1 MDQPN
6 SPDRS
11 EQVTPPAGP
20 PASGAANSL
29 SPADA
34 ASVPPPPLSL
44 TAWWVQNGPYLLLLG
59 GLIVYAGYSWGVD
72 SLLLGLKT
80 ALGLGFVVFIH
91 ELGHFL
97 AAKWCD
103 VHVLT
108 FSIGFGPALPG
119 CSFTRGETTYKI
131 ALLPLGGYVNMVGE
145 GPEADEE
152 EDYPRS
158 FKNKTVGQRML
169 IISAGVIMNVLF
181 GALVFMLVYRY
192 QGVHRPPATIWRTE
206 PASRAWDAGIH
217 PGWTLTRLDDKK
229 NPWFDDMRGAIALSR
244 EGKPLQF
251 EFRDRAGSEHQL
263 SIEPY
268 RDENNLVPVIG
279 VDRPV
284 RLELPPE
291 RYSRE
296 FPIPYTRNSAAAYAR
311 ALDLNPGD
319 VPLACTDPAAGKL
332 TPLPAGPAAWATL
345 CERLTRAGE
354 GPFQLEVRRAKG
366 GSETIEVP
374 ADGFHFGDRIVGT
387 TDPATP
393 DQPFNVTPL
402 PLDPN
407 PDGKKSIP
415 DPFAFRARMATLAGN
430 AVVIE
435 VHRAGPSDSPK
446 ARLLVPPAF
455 HVGLGL
461 TMKMGKVA
469 AIRPGSP
476 AAAELKVG
484 AEITG
489 VSLRYADES
498 PIVLAEQELDPV
510 RLPFEIDRR
519 LHADRRKDV
528 KQWRVI
534 LTVRGVENHDAKK
547 LRTLAPMGW
556 DDSYALGDETPISAS
571 APMSIP
577 QLGIAYWVESTVVR
591 LDPDGPAAKAG
602 IKAGDVIQEYR
613 ARLRGRKGGDV
624 TWSSWIPM
632 ASKRGKGQEVYDRW
646 ANFFSLLQEKDYPEV
661 VFRVKRVGDDG
672 KEAVVQVPQGTE
684 AEPPASW
691 LACLRAW
698 LFGAPTVEPEAGITA
713 VSDRSWPMPERG
725 LILIGDTRLQK
736 ADNLAEALVFGVDRT
751 VSFIQQI
758 YLNIYSLL
766 NRRISA
772 KSLGGPIE
780 IGKQAFTFASEELAT
795 FLLFLAMISINLAV
809 VNFLPIPV
817 LDGGHMVFLIYEKLR
832 GRPPSE
838 AVRVAAAYLGL
849 AIILGLMVFVFY
861 LDIGRLFGRQ

>member
-6 SPDRS
+6 SPDRP
-11 EQVTPPAGP
+11 EQVTPPAP
-20 PASGAANSL
+20 PATQPA
-29 SPADA
+29 PADP

-44 TAWWVQNGPYLLLLG
+44 TAWWIQNGPYLLLCG
-59 GLIVYAGYSWGVD
+59 GLLAYAYVTWGGD
-72 SLLLGLKT
+72 ALMLGLKT

-192 QGVHRPPATIWRTE
+192 QGVDRPPAIIWRTE
-206 PASRAWDAGIH
+206 PASRAWDAGVH
-217 PGWTLTRLDDKK
+217 AGWTLTQLDDKK
-229 NPWFDDMRGAIALSR
+229 NPWFDDMRVAIALSR
-244 EGKPLQF
+244 AGQPLAF
-251 EFRDRAGSEHQL
+251 EFKDRTGNYHQRE
-263 SIEPY
+263 IEPY
-268 RDENNLVPVIG
+268 RDENGLVPVIG

-284 RLELPPE
+284 RLELLPE
-291 RYSRE
+291 RYRRE
-296 FPIPYTRNSAAAYAR
+296 VSEPFALNSAAGAAR
-311 ALDLNPGD
+311 AIDLAKGD
-319 VPLACTDPAAGKL
+319 VPLASTDPAAGTV
-332 TPLPAGPAAWATL
+332 TPLPAGPAAWAAL
-345 CERLTRAGE
+345 CDRLVKAGD
-354 GPFQLEVRRAKG
+354 GPFRLEVRRAAGKT
-366 GSETIEVP
+366 ETVDLP
-374 ADGFHFGDRIVGT
+374 ADGFQFGDVIIGT

-393 DQPFNVTPL
+393 DQPFNVLAL
-402 PLDPN
+402 PADPSQ
-407 PDGKKSIP
+407 DGKRQTA
-415 DPFAFRARMATLAGN
+415 DPFVYRTRMADLVGKPA
-430 AVVIE
+430 VIE
-435 VHRAGPSDSPK
+435 VRRAGPADSPR

-455 HVGLGL
+455 HLTFGL

-469 AIRPGSP
+469 AIRPESP
-476 AAAELKVG
+476 AAGSDLKVG
-484 AEITG
+484 EEITG
-489 VSLRYADES
+489 VTLQYAEE
-498 PIVLAEQELDPV
+498 PTIVLDEKALDPV

-519 LHADRRKDV
+519 IRQDRGKNV
-528 KQWRVI
+528 KKWRVT

-547 LRTLAPMGW
+547 VRTLKPMVW
-556 DDSYALGDETPISAS
+556 DDSFALGEEVPISPA
-571 APMSIP
+571 APLSIP
-577 QLGIAYWVESTVVR
+577 QLGIAYWVESTVLRVE
-591 LDPDGPAAKAG
+591 PDGPAAKAG
-602 IKAGDVIQEYR
+602 IKPGDVIQEIR
-613 ARLRGRKGGDV
+613 FRQRGRKASDV
-624 TWSSWIPM
+624 SWTKWLSM
-632 ASKRGKGQEVYDRW
+632 ASKRGKGQELYDQW
-646 ANFFSLLQEKDYPEV
+646 AHYFWLLQRGDYPEV
-661 VFRVKRVGDDG
+661 IFRVKRVG
-672 KEAVVQVPQGTE
+672 ENRIEEVVQVPSAKE
-684 AEPPASW
+684 AEPPANW
-691 LACLRAW
+691 VARLRGW
-698 LFGAPTVEPEAGITA
+698 FVGAPTAEPEAGITA
-713 VSDRSWPMPERG
+713 VADPTWPVPERG
-725 LILIGDTRLQK
+725 LLLISDTRRQK
-736 ADNLAEALVFGVDRT
+736 AHSLAEALVFGVDRT
-751 VSFIQQI
+751 TGFIQQI
-758 YLNIYSLL
+758 YLNIYSLFS
-766 NRRISA
+766 RRISA

-780 IGKQAFTFASEELAT
+780 IGKQAFTFAGEDFAT

-838 AVRVAAAYLGL
+838 AVRVGAAYLGL